1 MNILVFLIGWPY
13 DLVMD
18 VWWKT
23 SPLRLEILG
32 MKAVNTLVLAVKSWK
47 FFARFVTTMTYFIL
61 AALIWRN
68 DFLLQPRCKQLPEA
82 ENEKCEVRPHP
93 EDACCKAMYCPDP
106 DAMDNL
112 KPVPDPFEGCIFKNE
127 TYNPGQRFFDGCE
140 QQCECM
146 GFSDMVCVSRYVSLL
161 PKNFQ
166 FGVIGDIRIYCSCPR
181 GRARIKFLPAWR
193 KILARAA
200 KPQGQ
205 EFFLQK
211 GKNFIFARPLGQEH
225 YSYKFPK
232 G

>member
-1 MNILVFLIGWPY
+1 MVPTPNVGPKYLEENRPKPFAYAKRATPETLTASKAAMNILVFLIGWPY

-47 FFARFVTTMTYFIL
+47 FFARFVTMTYFIL
-61 AALIWRN
+61 ATLIWRTY
-68 DFLLQPRCKQLPEA
+68 LILQPRCKQLPEA

-161 PKNFQ
+161 PKYFQ
-166 FGVIGDIRIYCSCPR
+166 FGVIGDIRIS
-181 GRARIKFLPAWR
+181 FLKA
-193 KILARAA
+193 
-200 KPQGQ
+200 
-205 EFFLQK
+205 
-211 GKNFIFARPLGQEH
+211 
-225 YSYKFPK
+225 
-232 G
+232 